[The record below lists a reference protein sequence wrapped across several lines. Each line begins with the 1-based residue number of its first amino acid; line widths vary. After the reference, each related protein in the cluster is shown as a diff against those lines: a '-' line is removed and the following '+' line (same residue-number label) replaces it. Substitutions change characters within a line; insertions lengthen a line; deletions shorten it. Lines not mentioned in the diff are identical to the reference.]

1 MTTLPKTLTGMA
13 VTADGILG
21 FARTSV
27 TVWLGRHRS
36 RAALARLDAHLLRDI
51 GLEPER
57 AQTEAA
63 LPFWRP

>member
-1 MTTLPKTLTGMA
+1 MTTLPKTLTGTA

-21 FARTSV
+21 FVRNSV

-36 RAALARLDAHLLRDI
+36 RSALARLDAHLLRDI

-57 AQTEAA
+57 AQSEAA